1 MVTYVY
7 ECPTCGQQF
16 EARQK
21 MSEPALIN
29 CRTAGCEGAPRRVI
43 LPSVFVLKGKG
54 WFKDGY

>member
-16 EARQK
+16 EARQR
-21 MSEPALIN
+21 MSEPALTN
-29 CRTAGCEGAPRRVI
+29 CRTAGCGGAPRRVI